1 MDMQASQRE
10 NNMRSALSTGTRKFV
25 FEIKRL
31 CPEEDQMRSGNM
43 KTRLLLVDD
52 HAVVRSGLRMLL
64 GSHAELEIAGEAGTA
79 EDALQ
84 KAGEL
89 RPDLIL
95 MDIGLPDKT
104 GIEATREIKR
114 NFPDVRILALTIHED
129 EEYFFQMLDAG
140 ASGYVP
146 KRAAPEELLSAI
158 RVAAAGEVYLYP
170 SMAKLLV
177 RDFLNIE
184 RPAGERPN
192 LDGLT
197 DREREVLTHLAEGVS
212 NDEIAVTLVISP
224 RTVER
229 HRENI
234 MRKLNLHSRSEL
246 VRYAIR
252 KGIIKA

>member
-1 MDMQASQRE
+1 
-10 NNMRSALSTGTRKFV
+10 
-25 FEIKRL
+25 
-31 CPEEDQMRSGNM
+31 M

-64 GSHAELEIAGEAGTA
+64 SGHTELEIVGEAGTA
-79 EDALQ
+79 EEALQ
-84 KAGEL
+84 KTGEL
-89 RPDLIL
+89 HPDLIL

-114 NFPDVRILALTIHED
+114 NFPDVKIVALTIHED
-129 EEYFFQMLDAG
+129 EEYFFQMLNAG

-146 KRAAPEELLSAI
+146 KRAAPEELLTAI
-158 RVAAAGEVYLYP
+158 RAAAAGEVYLYP

-177 RDFLNIE
+177 RDYLSAE
-184 RPAGERPN
+184 RPAEEKAN

-197 DREREVLTHLAEGVS
+197 DREHEVLTHLAEGSS
-212 NDEIAVTLVISP
+212 NEEIAAALVISP
-224 RTVER
+224 KTVER